1 MSSFYHYITAPFTV
15 LNIIIIT
22 PILFITFMG
31 INMIKEYNLQKESI
45 NLLEKSK

>member
-1 MSSFYHYITAPFTV
+1 MSSFYDYIATPFTV

-31 INMIKEYNLQKESI
+31 INMVKEYNLQKESV

>member
-15 LNIIIIT
+15 LNIIVMT

-31 INMIKEYNLQKESI
+31 INMVKEYNLQKESI

>member
-15 LNIIIIT
+15 LNIIIMT
-22 PILFITFMG
+22 PVLFITLMS
-31 INMIKEYNLQKESI
+31 INMVKEYNLQKGSV